1 MHNLENFTVRCLK
14 PLVWLTVFLVSFS
27 AAAQNP
33 NPAARDYTGLE
44 IALENQLK
52 NISDAEQYAAKIQSL
67 TQEYAPHSL
76 REKAY
81 LDYLAC
87 VNNIEIKSAS
97 YSSKAT
103 IVEQK
108 NFTLADYLCE
118 QDKFSKAGESGK
130 AFDRVLVAYL
140 MQSEVSSAPLRY
152 LSAFLYANESLRKGR
167 LAQGIEA
174 TRIMLA
180 IARENHFQHLQSSTY
195 SIRALLQADLK
206 DFESALKNID
216 RAIELAETNYDRSN
230 RLLDKGYILSFA
242 GRNEEAIALYD
253 DLLKLESSQGD
264 YELKLIVWSNLHY
277 IYANTGQLE
286 KNLAL
291 TEDMLNLAKD
301 KASQYYV
308 AAAKMSRAYALLEAG
323 QYEKA
328 SKLFKEADQWY
339 LENGYDLRTAEG
351 YEDWAVLLQEQS
363 YSQEA
368 YAYLKKSVEL
378 YRELESKDGHSENDT
393 IEALLEAEQKQQALA
408 EAEQSIA
415 FMEARQKAQAQ
426 LIAAIVIS
434 ALLILAIGL
443 FAHFRLKR
451 LNRALD
457 SANAALEH
465 ENHHDPLTGAHNRR
479 YFYRFLEEEKLRK
492 DRTQAFIGLIDIDH
506 FKTLNDTYGHDVG
519 DEVLQILVKRLK
531 YATKNDDKVIRWGGE
546 EFLIYLAVNGS
557 IDETRLALQ
566 RIIAEVN
573 SQPFSVGQQVLGV
586 TISMGFKVV
595 ELSADIHHEVKQVD
609 NYLYQAK
616 REGRQR
622 AIGQF
627 NDQLSLE
634 QI

>member
-1 MHNLENFTVRCLK
+1 MHNLECFTARCLK
-14 PLVWLTVFLVSFS
+14 QFVSLTFFLASFS
-27 AAAQNP
+27 AVAQDSS
-33 NPAARDYTGLE
+33 ASARHYTDLE
-44 IALENQLK
+44 AALENQLK
-52 NISDAEQYAAKIQSL
+52 AISDAEQYVVTIKSL
-67 TQEYAPHSL
+67 AQEYAPHSL

-87 VNNIEIKSAS
+87 VNNIEIKSGS
-97 YSSKAT
+97 VSSKLSK
-103 IVEQK
+103 VEQS
-108 NFTLADYLCE
+108 NFTLSSYLCE
-118 QDKFSKAGESGK
+118 QDHFSKAGKSGK

-152 LSAFLYANESLRKGR
+152 LSAYLYASESIRKAR
-167 LAQGIEA
+167 FAEGIEA

-180 IARENHFQHLQSSTY
+180 IAEENHFQHLRSQAY
-195 SIRALLQADLK
+195 SIRALLQTELK
-206 DFESALKNID
+206 DFESALQNID
-216 RAIELAETNYDRSN
+216 RAIELAESRYDRSN

-253 DLLKLESSQGD
+253 DLLKLESSEGD

-277 IYANTGQLE
+277 IYANTGQLD

-291 TEDMLNLAKD
+291 TEDMLNLAEEKGGP
-301 KASQYYV
+301 YYV

-323 QYEKA
+323 QYENA

-351 YEDWAVLLQEQS
+351 YEDWAKLLQEQS
-363 YSQEA
+363 YFQEA
-368 YAYLKKSVEL
+368 YSYLKKSVEL

-393 IEALLEAEQKQQALA
+393 IEALLEAEQKQLALA

-519 DEVLQILVKRLK
+519 DQVLQILVKRLK
-531 YATKNDDKVIRWGGE
+531 YATKNDDKVIPLGG
-546 EFLIYLAVNGS
+546 
-557 IDETRLALQ
+557 
-566 RIIAEVN
+566 
-573 SQPFSVGQQVLGV
+573 
-586 TISMGFKVV
+586 
-595 ELSADIHHEVKQVD
+595 
-609 NYLYQAK
+609 
-616 REGRQR
+616 
-622 AIGQF
+622 
-627 NDQLSLE
+627 
-634 QI
+634 